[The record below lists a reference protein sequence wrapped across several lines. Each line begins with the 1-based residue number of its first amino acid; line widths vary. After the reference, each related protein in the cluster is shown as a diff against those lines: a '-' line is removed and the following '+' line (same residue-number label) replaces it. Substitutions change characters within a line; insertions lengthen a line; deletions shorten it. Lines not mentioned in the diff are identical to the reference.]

1 MTAATTTAQTAVA
14 VAPRAATRRGIR
26 GIVKAAVERMND
38 RPRVSTNATP
48 RMRWY

>member
-1 MTAATTTAQTAVA
+1 MTAATTTAPNTAVA
-14 VAPRAATRRGIR
+14 APRAATRRGIR
-26 GIVKAAVERMND
+26 GIVKAAVERIND